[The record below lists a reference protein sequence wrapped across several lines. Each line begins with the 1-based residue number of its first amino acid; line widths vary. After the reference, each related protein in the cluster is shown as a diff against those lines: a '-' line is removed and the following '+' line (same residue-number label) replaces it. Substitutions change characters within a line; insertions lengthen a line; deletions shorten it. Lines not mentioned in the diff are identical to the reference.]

1 MKIFLTLGAA
11 VFLTIIVW
19 LLINA
24 RWVGKQVLRGVWTGR
39 YSDGRNVTIE
49 FDDCEKPNKAGV
61 FRRSITHED
70 TVRCESGTW
79 TRKMCELKLRVDQ
92 RDRKKTDSEEVL
104 YLFWESPDCLSVMD
118 AKEQRTHLERASEK
132 TQREFAQLMQTH
144 GSKDQGNGVA

>member
-1 MKIFLTLGAA
+1 
-11 VFLTIIVW
+11 
-19 LLINA
+19 
-24 RWVGKQVLRGVWTGR
+24 
-39 YSDGRNVTIE
+39 
-49 FDDCEKPNKAGV
+49 
-61 FRRSITHED
+61 
-70 TVRCESGTW
+70 
-79 TRKMCELKLRVDQ
+79 MCELKLRVDQ